1 MAERI
6 TSMTIFFFTRDP
18 ETGLVYA
25 GCKAD
30 GKRFISIVRKQG
42 DEFYVVS
49 GAEITKDRKRH
60 NFTPEQAKALSKF
73 ISSGSMNFENWAGL
87 NEEAVR

>member
-1 MAERI
+1 MI
-6 TSMTIFFFTRDP
+6 IFFFTKDP

-30 GKRFISIVRKQG
+30 GKRFISVVWHQG
-42 DEFYVVS
+42 EEFYVVS

-60 NFTPEQAKALSKF
+60 NFTPEQAQAFSKF
-73 ISSGSMNFENWAGL
+73 ITSGSMNFENWSGL
-87 NEEAVR
+87 NH

>member
-60 NFTPEQAKALSKF
+60 NFTPQTGKSTFQVYLKRSYE
-73 ISSGSMNFENWAGL
+73 FENWPV
-87 NEEAVR
+87 E